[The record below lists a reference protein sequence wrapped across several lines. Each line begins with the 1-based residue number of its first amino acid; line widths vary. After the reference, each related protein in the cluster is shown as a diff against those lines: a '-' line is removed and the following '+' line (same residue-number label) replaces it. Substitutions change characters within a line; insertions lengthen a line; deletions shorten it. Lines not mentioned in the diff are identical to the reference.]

1 MKMNSRLW
9 MGILCH
15 VPVVLMVVCMASI
28 APVFAED
35 AEAGNAVAKALEQR
49 IEAGDLQYRDPSTGQ
64 VVLATEERI
73 AALRFDLERH
83 FGQPAVF
90 NRSVAA
96 DGTVSSVIGDAIRD
110 VYLVRTNLDGTRTTA
125 CLRDLDGAVAF
136 VVGLDTVETGADP
149 RPVVS
154 R

>member
-1 MKMNSRLW
+1 MKTNSRLW
-9 MGILCH
+9 TGILCH

-28 APVFAED
+28 APVFASD
-35 AEAGNAVAKALEQR
+35 AETGNAVAKALEQR

-83 FGQPAVF
+83 FGQPVVF
-90 NRSVAA
+90 NRSIAA

-125 CLRDLDGAVAF
+125 CMRDLDGAVAF